1 VNPEVIETLI
11 GLLSMMLVVLLLYV
25 IQVIQDRRQ

>member
-1 VNPEVIETLI
+1 VNPEVVATLI
-11 GLLSMMLVVLLLYV
+11 GLLSMMLVVLLCYV